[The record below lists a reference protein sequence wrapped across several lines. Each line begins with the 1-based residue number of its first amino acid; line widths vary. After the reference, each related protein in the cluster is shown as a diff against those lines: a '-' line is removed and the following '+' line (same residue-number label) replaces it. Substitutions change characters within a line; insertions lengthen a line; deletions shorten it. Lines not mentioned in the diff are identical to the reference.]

1 MSSINA
7 LKDQFY
13 LQEGLTFLNFGS
25 FGACPRPIMQRY
37 QALQIE
43 MERDPVAFIV
53 EKGIKYLADS
63 RSVLGKYI
71 GCDSED
77 LVYIPN
83 PTYAVNLIAK
93 NLDLRPND
101 EILSTNIEYGACD
114 RTWEY
119 YCKKIGAKYIRKKID
134 LPLNNADLFVANFM
148 QGVNHRTRLIFLSHI
163 TSSTALILPVEK
175 IIHEAKLRGIPVFI
189 DGAHVPGHIPLNI
202 TALDPEYY
210 TGACHKWMMTPK
222 GSSFLYV
229 KKGLQ
234 YQLDP
239 LIISWGYN
247 SLFPSSSQFLDY
259 HQMNGTRDYTAYLT
273 IPEAVQFMK
282 ENQWSEQAKICRK
295 LCHEN
300 VAELCSILHAKP
312 LTDNNEIFTGQ
323 MYSAEIRTNDP
334 EKLHDNLLHR
344 FQIQIPVMRQ
354 DDKIYLRYSI
364 NVFNSQKDLNHLFE
378 AIHLLKKQKLI
389 E

>member
-53 EKGIKYLADS
+53 KKGIKYLADS

-134 LPLNNADLFVANFM
+134 LP
-148 QGVNHRTRLIFLSHI
+148 
-163 TSSTALILPVEK
+163 
-175 IIHEAKLRGIPVFI
+175 
-189 DGAHVPGHIPLNI
+189 
-202 TALDPEYY
+202 
-210 TGACHKWMMTPK
+210 
-222 GSSFLYV
+222 
-229 KKGLQ
+229 
-234 YQLDP
+234 
-239 LIISWGYN
+239 
-247 SLFPSSSQFLDY
+247 
-259 HQMNGTRDYTAYLT
+259 
-273 IPEAVQFMK
+273 
-282 ENQWSEQAKICRK
+282 
-295 LCHEN
+295 
-300 VAELCSILHAKP
+300 
-312 LTDNNEIFTGQ
+312 
-323 MYSAEIRTNDP
+323 
-334 EKLHDNLLHR
+334 
-344 FQIQIPVMRQ
+344 
-354 DDKIYLRYSI
+354 
-364 NVFNSQKDLNHLFE
+364 
-378 AIHLLKKQKLI
+378 
-389 E
+389 